1 MHNSL
6 TQTQFIDRSI
16 LKHGYIYDYSK
27 VVYKSTKDKV
37 IITCKEHGD
46 FLQLPSG
53 HMVGKGCPKC
63 GTIKGIGQITKSKE
77 KFIEEANKIHDNKY
91 NYDKINYINS
101 KLKVKINCP
110 VHGTFDQL
118 PTNHLKGVGCYKCSL
133 TTRGSGRLKRSFEK
147 FLIQCKIVHGD
158 KYDYSQVEYN
168 STFEDICIRCIE
180 HNTFFYQRPTV
191 HSSGATGCKQ
201 CIKSESKGE
210 KSIRLWL
217 DSNNI
222 KFEREKTF
230 KSCKL
235 TVNGAMRFDFYLPD
249 YNLLIEYDGEQ
260 HYKINSLWFGKNKEK
275 EFKTIQSRDIFKNQ
289 WAKDNGYNLLRIP
302 YFKFKNIDELLFKEL
317 QCLTL

>member
-1 MHNSL
+1 M
-6 TQTQFIDRSI
+6 QFDHKR
-16 LKHGYIYDYSK
+16 
-27 VVYKSTKDKV
+27 
-37 IITCKEHGD
+37 
-46 FLQLPSG
+46 
-53 HMVGKGCPKC
+53 
-63 GTIKGIGQITKSKE
+63 
-77 KFIEEANKIHDNKY
+77 
-91 NYDKINYINS
+91 
-101 KLKVKINCP
+101 
-110 VHGTFDQL
+110 
-118 PTNHLKGVGCYKCSL
+118 
-133 TTRGSGRLKRSFEK
+133 SGRLKRSFEK

-249 YNLLIEYDGEQ
+249 YNMCIEYDGEQ
-260 HYKINSLWFGKNKEK
+260 HYKPIKSFGGKKSFDDIKLKDSIKTNYCISKNIK
-275 EFKTIQSRDIFKNQ
+275 
-289 WAKDNGYNLLRIP
+289 LLRIS
-302 YFKFKNIDELLFKEL
+302 YDDNSDESLSNLFNKK
-317 QCLTL
+317 